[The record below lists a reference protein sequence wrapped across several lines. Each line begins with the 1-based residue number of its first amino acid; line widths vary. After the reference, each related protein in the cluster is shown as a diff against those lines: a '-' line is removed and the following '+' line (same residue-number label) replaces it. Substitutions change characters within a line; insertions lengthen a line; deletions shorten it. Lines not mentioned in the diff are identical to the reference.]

1 MVMKRELPEFRIED
15 TVFEV
20 DVERL
25 ALVQKTDRNKIF
37 FLEDMRDVGD
47 GYVFDYRS
55 EGKEFTVKIPEL
67 VHLDPVGMAKKYG
80 AALEQIQG
88 MSDFEVMVDQ
98 KAYNRRLMGHLP
110 QLKICSH
117 DFYVDI
123 RMDKLRPKDDFL
135 SSGIVFSEIQNY
147 FDNSTGMYIIPYHP
161 QKREFQEPRISTDQE
176 LVIISFPHES
186 RLDPVGFNRERGF
199 DIKEGV
205 KVVGVCAHFTAETLK
220 SKELKI
226 RGVSLGCF
234 MQDGGWQEVEDQQ
247 KSRAEKR
254 NRQRPRR

>member
-1 MVMKRELPEFRIED
+1 MKRELPEFRIED

-25 ALVQKTDRNKIF
+25 ALVQKSDRNKII

-47 GYVFDYRS
+47 GYVFDYRC
-55 EGKEFTVKIPEL
+55 EGKEFTVKIPEF

-98 KAYNRRLMGHLP
+98 KAYRRRLMGHLP
-110 QLKICSH
+110 QVKICSH

-123 RMDKLRPKDDFL
+123 RMDKLRPKVDFL
-135 SSGIVFSEIQNY
+135 SRGIVFSEIQTY
-147 FDNSTGMYIIPYHP
+147 FDTSSGMYIIPYHP
-161 QKREFQEPRISTDQE
+161 QKREFQEPGISTDQE

-199 DIKEGV
+199 DIKHGL
-205 KVVGVCAHFTAETLK
+205 KLVGVCSHFRANTLK
-220 SKELKI
+220 PKELNI

-234 MQDGGWQEVEDQQ
+234 TQDGGWQAVDDQH

-254 NRQRPRR
+254 KRQRSRR